1 MTKNILEA
9 VNKAREFFEIKGF
22 PGDFFSRLEE
32 VDYTD
37 KYNLILFKEDIDKL
51 SGFIGYGANG
61 MAVICVN
68 YKRPLGRQNFTL
80 AHEIG
85 HWFLHKGKSISDDDS
100 VLGNSTGFIYC
111 WKQGKIRKICQ

>member
-1 MTKNILEA
+1 MTKYILEA

-22 PGDFFSRLEE
+22 PGDFFSQLEE

-61 MAVICVN
+61 MAVIWN
-68 YKRPLGRQNFTL
+68 T
-80 AHEIG
+80 
-85 HWFLHKGKSISDDDS
+85 
-100 VLGNSTGFIYC
+100 
-111 WKQGKIRKICQ
+111 